1 MRARLAPN
9 LRSELTLD
17 AEREGLG
24 SVLGR
29 PGVLVLDV
37 PEVLTH
43 DFADD
48 VAARVMSLTDD
59 VKVVAFVG
67 ASADVFSLGMDLE
80 TFVRTQRGRGAS
92 ELRLEHDARVA
103 VTAIGRALVAIH
115 QCARPT
121 LGIARGRAV
130 GGGVG
135 LLAACDYV
143 VASDDATFGL
153 PEMLWGFVPAAIWP
167 MITARIGAARAR
179 SWAMSAFARDA
190 IEARA
195 VGLVDELAPAQG
207 LRAVVGQAVRQ
218 LSRVD
223 RGAVGLLRRW
233 SVEAPSLPIEEAV
246 ARGAELSAA
255 QLSDPR
261 VVRRLSAYFLDGVL
275 PWEDPT

>member
-17 AEREGLG
+17 VEREGLG

-80 TFVRTQRGRGAS
+80 TFVRTQRERGAS